1 MSQEVAKVAPIRCA
15 VRINETE
22 VMSEIDTGCGVTIVS
37 KRQYVQ
43 LWKKTAISEMKP
55 CLPDLKTYTGG
66 RLGVLG
72 RVQVQVQ
79 GAHTERTLPVVV
91 VEGDGP
97 NLLGRSWLRE
107 LSLADQLVN
116 KVVSAPP
123 LQLVEILKRHA
134 EVFEEGLGQ
143 LKNFK
148 AKIDEDMKA
157 QPRFCKPRPV
167 PYAVKPLLERELQRL
182 QDDKIVEPVQYAEWA
197 APIVPV
203 RKPVGSIRICG
214 DFKLTVNLASRLDQ
228 YSIPR
233 VEDLFAQLNGG
244 QLFTKLDMSH
254 AYQQLVQEE
263 ESRKYVTVNTHKG
276 LFTYTVCH
284 LG

>member
-1 MSQEVAKVAPIRCA
+1 MYKGGQRGEGRGFSKERRTHLLREGEGESDTEESSTHTIYSVSQEVAKVAPITRT
-15 VRINETE
+15 VKVNGTE
-22 VMSEIDTGCGVTIVS
+22 VMFEIDTGCGVTIVS

-148 AKIDEDMKA
+148 AKIDEEIGRA
-157 QPRFCKPRPV
+157 SCR
-167 PYAVKPLLERELQRL
+167 ER
-182 QDDKIVEPVQYAEWA
+182 V
-197 APIVPV
+197 
-203 RKPVGSIRICG
+203 
-214 DFKLTVNLASRLDQ
+214 
-228 YSIPR
+228 
-233 VEDLFAQLNGG
+233 
-244 QLFTKLDMSH
+244 
-254 AYQQLVQEE
+254 
-263 ESRKYVTVNTHKG
+263 
-276 LFTYTVCH
+276 
-284 LG
+284 